1 MRACVLE
8 RLKIPLENGPGWLG
22 AAYSILSETSGAG
35 STLFMSPLFSE
46 AEPLPHTRHGQ
57 CLAWNREGTQ

>member
-57 CLAWNREGTQ
+57 CLAWYREGTQ